1 MFQTAWNLAIYAAAG
16 ILLVA
21 SVLLKTNLTAVLA
34 LGIFIAWDVAY
45 VFSAT
50 SFRGRTI
57 DDAQQ
62 QVQNVREHMSYF
74 LAFYGVLFGVLF
86 TQGPD
91 RQLQFVELCRAAG
104 VPVALLVLPM
114 VLGVLPLLFV
124 PIRVAAA
131 DGHQPS
137 LALKAVLAMT
147 AFLQKSAIYLFLH
160 VTLRILSALSG

>member
-1 MFQTAWNLAIYAAAG
+1 MFQSAWNLAIYAAAG
-16 ILLVA
+16 LLLA
-21 SVLLKTNLTAVLA
+21 AGVLLETNITALLA

-45 VFSAT
+45 MLSAT

-57 DDAQQ
+57 EDAQQ

-86 TQGPD
+86 TQDPVH
-91 RQLQFVELCRAAG
+91 QSQFIELCRAAG
-104 VPVALLVLPM
+104 VSIALLVLPM
-114 VLGVLPLLFV
+114 VLAVLPLLFV

-131 DGHQPS
+131 DGHHPS

-147 AFLQKSAIYLFLH
+147 AYLQKSAIYLFLH
-160 VTLRILSALSG
+160 VTLRILSALGT

>member
-1 MFQTAWNLAIYAAAG
+1 MFQSAWNLAIYGAAG
-16 ILLVA
+16 LLLA
-21 SVLLKTNLTAVLA
+21 AGVLLETNVTAVLA
-34 LGIFIAWDVAY
+34 LGVFVAWDVAY
-45 VFSAT
+45 VISGT

-57 DDAQQ
+57 EDAQQ

-91 RQLQFVELCRAAG
+91 RQAQFLELCRAAG
-104 VPVALLVLPM
+104 VSTVLLVLPM
-114 VLGVLPLLFV
+114 VLAVLPLLFV

-137 LALKAVLAMT
+137 LALKSVLAMT
-147 AFLQKSAIYLFLH
+147 AFLQKTSIYLFLH
-160 VTLRILSALSG
+160 VTLRILSAVAA